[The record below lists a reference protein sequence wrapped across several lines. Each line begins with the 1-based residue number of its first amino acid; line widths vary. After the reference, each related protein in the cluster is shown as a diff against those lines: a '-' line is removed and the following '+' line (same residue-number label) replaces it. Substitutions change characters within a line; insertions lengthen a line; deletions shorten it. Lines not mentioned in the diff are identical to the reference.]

1 MIISYMILFLP
12 HAMKTVADATA
23 NLSTSM
29 HTSFIS
35 SGPTADTNQSV
46 NDSRALNDTSS
57 SLNSSTS
64 YYQDENQSTKP
75 LFGKPPPPSVMQL
88 GVLRGGAP
96 RQRGTA
102 SFMARRVQR
111 GTGTNKGSTSDP
123 SSSIGDHC
131 FNNYSACDAKAV
143 KLYRQFEDK
152 DMEAEEVEVKLGHA
166 VSLRNARDAGLPQRI
181 VTLRLYDER
190 GGSSFIAKELVR
202 MISSK
207 VSNDADRE
215 AQIMDRVKPFCEAAK
230 TDFNVVLSMYTK
242 DLCDSNRNN
251 ARVLLEAASLARLC
265 TGSARCEVALKV
277 LRAAILCTEQPPA
290 LSNLSREAIEWAI
303 DDEMRS
309 ELEEATRLLA
319 VDRIVRRY
327 CGNGAQELFRVAD
340 PYHGLRLL
348 HFVCRH
354 IDGSSTIQDALALC
368 DAFTHLS
375 KADACVL
382 ILRRMALS
390 ASPESNA
397 DEKAFRADQCASL
410 LRYLYTKD
418 PILAE
423 EVGVET
429 CMYLSEAVQDCS
441 PMMGE
446 ASSTAKQL
454 KQKEGKAA
462 ARAAIGILSV
472 MQENASK
479 LGRVHKADASKTML
493 SLGTSSWSALLQ
505 KFQSIHE
512 LQSTFSIY
520 LSLSDLESE
529 KIQEE
534 VCRLLLRPAVELLE
548 GKEANADSSELE
560 ESLSCARRGISLLFA
575 GNYQDASIL
584 WCKAVGNQATYLAM
598 NSSDDSASIAFLVA
612 SGLLDELSTDAAF
625 DTIYSVA
632 TAHCVRASK
641 EASSQATD
649 PLHRADDFLSEPKDE
664 KMSHESIL
672 LAMRCIIRAS
682 SVLEDHALR
691 FCSRRLLGPLV
702 SLTGL
707 ADTISQVLT
716 RGDGGSGES
725 METFRVGLDQE
736 FSKRR
741 ETVPCLDQSEAFAD
755 GEGSRKGREALPI
768 TPPLHSDWY
777 VGDGLLLPPLESL
790 QLCMVYCK
798 KFMALIR
805 STNGSTIE
813 DDRIYDF
820 LNDRGAHTIA
830 LRLRASASAIELV
843 SNHDISP
850 FDVDN
855 SILGDGGISNESKY
869 LVERSLGGSGSG
881 ITSGSID
888 SELAL
893 AYLFTLPIK
902 TAFKVSV
909 FVREQHFLPYLFSYR
924 LS

>member
-1 MIISYMILFLP
+1 
-12 HAMKTVADATA
+12 MKTVADATA

-35 SGPTADTNQSV
+35 SGSTADTNQSV
-46 NDSRALNDTSS
+46 NDSRTLNDTSS
-57 SLNSSTS
+57 SLNTS
-64 YYQDENQSTKP
+64 ASCNQDENQSTKT

-111 GTGTNKGSTSDP
+111 GTGTNKGSTSAP
-123 SSSIGDHC
+123 SSSIGDHS
-131 FNNYSACDAKAV
+131 FNSYSACDAQAV

-152 DMEAEEVEVKLGHA
+152 DMEAEAVEVKLGHA
-166 VSLRNARDAGLPQRI
+166 ISLRNARDAGLPQRI

-202 MISSK
+202 IISSK

-309 ELEEATRLLA
+309 ELEEATRLLV

-340 PYHGLRLL
+340 PHHGLRLL

-397 DEKAFRADQCASL
+397 DDTAYRADQCASL

-446 ASSTAKQL
+446 ASSTTKQL

-479 LGRVHKADASKTML
+479 LGRVHKADASKRML
-493 SLGTSSWSALLQ
+493 SLRTSSWSALLQ
-505 KFQSIHE
+505 KFQSIYE

-529 KIQEE
+529 TIQEE

-548 GKEANADSSELE
+548 GKETNADSSTLE
-560 ESLSCARRGISLLFA
+560 ESLSCARRGIGLLFA

-625 DTIYSVA
+625 DTVYSVA
-632 TAHCVRASK
+632 TAHCIRASK
-641 EASSQATD
+641 EASSQTAD
-649 PLHRADDFLSEPKDE
+649 QLHRADEFSSELEDE
-664 KMSHESIL
+664 NGSHESVL

-707 ADTISQVLT
+707 ADTIGQVLT

-725 METFRVGLDQE
+725 METFRVELDQE

-741 ETVPCLDQSEAFAD
+741 ETALGQSEAFGAAA
-755 GEGSRKGREALPI
+755 EGSKKGREALPI

-813 DDRIYDF
+813 NDRIYDF

-843 SNHDISP
+843 SNCNISP

-855 SILGDGGISNESKY
+855 SILGDDGGISNESKY

-893 AYLFTLPIK
+893 AYLLTLPIK
-902 TAFKVSV
+902 TAFKVSG
-909 FVREQHFLPYLFSYR
+909 FVREQHFLPHLILYR
-924 LS
+924 LSYTVSLLA